1 MKSYDNIVRRVLA
14 DGRPKSSRGASTLS
28 LFNVSWK
35 HDMRESFPIVQ
46 SKFIP
51 WKSVVLENIWFLSG
65 NPNTAFLKNH
75 GVNFW
80 DPWTDSDGNV
90 DSPYGYFWRNWGVQ
104 GIDQLQYV
112 LNNLKN
118 NPGSRRNVITAWDP
132 ANVQNSGLPPCHIMQ
147 IFHTEEQPDGSHLLN
162 LHVTQRSADLALG
175 VPFNMAGYG
184 LILELMARFAGMKA
198 GQLGITF
205 VDCHIYAE
213 GEYDHRPGLYKQLR
227 HRYTDKKP
235 WLEIHSH
242 LQSLDDVLYLMKGFS
257 TDFILKGFA
266 LHDYKPGPK
275 IPFKAL
281 V

>member
-1 MKSYDNIVRRVLA
+1 MKSYDDIVRRVLA
-14 DGRPKSSRGASTLS
+14 NGRPKGSRGAGTIS
-28 LFNVSWK
+28 LFNVSWT

-51 WKSVVLENIWFLSG
+51 WKSIVFENIWFLSG
-65 NPNTAFLKNH
+65 NPNIAFLKNH

-104 GIDQLQYV
+104 GIDQLQCV
-112 LNNLKN
+112 LNKLKS
-118 NPGSRRNVITAWDP
+118 NPDSRRNIITAWDP
-132 ANVQNSGLPPCHIMQ
+132 ANARNSGLPPCHIMQ
-147 IFHTEEQPDGSHLLN
+147 IYHTEKQPDGSHLLN

-184 LILELMARFAGMKA
+184 LILELMARFTGMKA

-213 GEYDHRPGLYKQLR
+213 GEYDHRPGLYRQLQT
-227 HRYTDKKP
+227 RYTDSNP
-235 WLEIHSH
+235 RLEINCS
-242 LQSLDDVLYLMKGFS
+242 LQSLDDVLNLTNGYS
-257 TDFILKGFA
+257 TEFILNCFT
-266 LHDYKPGPK
+266 LHGYKPGPK
-275 IPFKAL
+275 ISFKAL